1 MDDLKTVLEFMA
13 KYGEELEQRFEDGGK
28 AYAAA
33 LRLAE
38 LQKGMTKAEV
48 LDALTNLYGMCVSGS
63 SEPDDGW
70 SRMADAIS
78 TAEDVARQEASYD

>member
-13 KYGEELEQRFEDGGK
+13 KYGEELEQRFADGGK

-38 LQKGMTKAEV
+38 KEE
-48 LDALTNLYGMCVSGS
+48 S
-63 SEPDDGW
+63 DD
-70 SRMADAIS
+70 
-78 TAEDVARQEASYD
+78 